1 MKKLSVVSLEIHIGR
16 KFPCFC
22 LPTDSFVSKNFCYE
36 KLVKHHRELGVPWT
50 DPAFPLSDAAKV
62 RQLGRKVE
70 WKRPSVLQLYSR
82 SIQSV
87 AVVLQGDR

>member
-1 MKKLSVVSLEIHIGR
+1 MLEIS
-16 KFPCFC
+16 KA
-22 LPTDSFVSKNFCYE
+22 LAADSFVSKNFCYE

-50 DPAFPLSDAAKV
+50 DPAFPPSDASVGAAKV
-62 RQLGRKVE
+62 CQLGRKVE

>member
-1 MKKLSVVSLEIHIGR
+1 M
-16 KFPCFC
+16 
-22 LPTDSFVSKNFCYE
+22 SKNFCYK

-50 DPAFPLSDAAKV
+50 DPAFPPSDASVSAAKV

-70 WKRPSVLQLYSR
+70 WKRPSVLQLYSC

-87 AVVLQGDR
+87 EVVLQGDH